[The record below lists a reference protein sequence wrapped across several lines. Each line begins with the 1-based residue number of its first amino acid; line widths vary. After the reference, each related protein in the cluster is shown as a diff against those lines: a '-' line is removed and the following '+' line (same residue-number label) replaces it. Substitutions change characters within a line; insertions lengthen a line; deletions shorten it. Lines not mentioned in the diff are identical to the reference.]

1 MNSKLEEA
9 VAIFN
14 SLGWEKVTIDTIL
27 QQPLGTK
34 EQQKIAL
41 NGLKNGDWERLIKRE
56 ANSDYSNEG
65 YIECNLKHITL
76 YAIRI
81 GVSITRALEFAYFA
95 DRPLLLP
102 IIKDK
107 GEKYATNFISKA
119 CVSRRRVFEHS
130 SSVFGDI
137 AVQLVDQLNLAIPES
152 YEYMKDWAVY
162 AALSMGLPAE
172 DYSRAVSTQEL
183 PTQEQIKRRFSEHI
197 KIGIAVNVPATGP
210 FFSVFIE
217 GVKQGWLS
225 KHDAIEF
232 IFFALDNAIRPGDR
246 KVWVS
251 AIDELGI
258 STTTLHERAAI
269 LIPLLA
275 KGESS
280 VIAKIAPILIEN
292 VDDELF
298 NEVMIASF
306 SAKVKSTK
314 QLVLKTAMTRVA
326 PNDVAQLTPW
336 LAIWCDDKDKSIAK
350 LASQLANHWQ
360 LNYAQIEES
369 HTQDIKHLWQKTP
382 SLWIC
387 PQFDWGEVTPQ
398 ALTELASELVNRRE
412 FVCDTVAERFLAVA
426 NKIAYTDPQ
435 SAKTSLAGLKTI
447 SFDVLF
453 YLIACWVK
461 GIEPEGYWGAD
472 QKDMVH
478 EVLHARNYVVCK
490 NLDQLPCIL
499 STPSK
504 SDLSITVDD
513 LCKRLEKY
521 QKNNIHAL
529 EADIFLALTR
539 LDTKTQSS
547 KNLNLL
553 KTLKVDVILQSGKK
567 MPVNAGDIVLA
578 YLDCPVKEVLL
589 DYNEEYFWDIK
600 IPTTPSLQY
609 FPKRFDSLGDLTNA
623 FSVFPLWGDAAIRLS
638 VSSFNE
644 MEHAKGL
651 IFRQIAKRQIPL
663 TAGVAMNIL
672 AAQRSAS
679 PRAIADIA
687 LAVNEAWERGLL
699 IPGIADVFLLDWI
712 NSTPS
717 KLVSLVATLSNIA
730 QQGLLSVV
738 WPILD
743 ELILASL
750 KAPRLLVGTDEIV
763 NAIAEFLPE
772 VQFAVTNGLAS
783 PNQLDLLGLRA
794 LAEKTGSSRAISV
807 AKYIITQLP
816 DIKSV
821 KSKKSDEVNITDFD
835 KIWPKKERNIPV
847 LDDGAII
854 SIDLFEQSKSNSAF
868 IFTLKL
874 PDINDRV
881 FHIVKTNW
889 FFDLE
894 IEGQC
899 QAYPAP
905 MEHPKFTT
913 DSQKSVYLHWDN
925 DKKALLVSKYRNWLK
940 NEDGPLS
947 STKIPALSNVSLFL
961 NWLSNKYEPLSST
974 EIPALSNTLLMVVI
988 GLLAQDGEGAY
999 FAENYVLTGRIDEG
1013 TVRRAILLF
1022 LKNPIVSP
1030 AKLIRSLEKEIK
1042 FLPLLW
1048 PILIECVRFVGNLV
1062 SRGEKIP
1069 VWTNRILDI
1078 SLQYAAYLKEAALR
1092 GYITNKD
1099 AKWEG
1104 LHTIA
1109 SSKLKSTA
1117 VAKAKQLQ
1125 EALNINL

>member
-1 MNSKLEEA
+1 M
-9 VAIFN
+9 
-14 SLGWEKVTIDTIL
+14 
-27 QQPLGTK
+27 
-34 EQQKIAL
+34 
-41 NGLKNGDWERLIKRE
+41 
-56 ANSDYSNEG
+56 
-65 YIECNLKHITL
+65 
-76 YAIRI
+76 
-81 GVSITRALEFAYFA
+81 
-95 DRPLLLP
+95 
-102 IIKDK
+102 
-107 GEKYATNFISKA
+107 
-119 CVSRRRVFEHS
+119 
-130 SSVFGDI
+130 
-137 AVQLVDQLNLAIPES
+137 
-152 YEYMKDWAVY
+152 
-162 AALSMGLPAE
+162 
-172 DYSRAVSTQEL
+172 
-183 PTQEQIKRRFSEHI
+183 
-197 KIGIAVNVPATGP
+197 
-210 FFSVFIE
+210 
-217 GVKQGWLS
+217 
-225 KHDAIEF
+225 
-232 IFFALDNAIRPGDR
+232 
-246 KVWVS
+246 
-251 AIDELGI
+251 
-258 STTTLHERAAI
+258 
-269 LIPLLA
+269 
-275 KGESS
+275 
-280 VIAKIAPILIEN
+280 
-292 VDDELF
+292 
-298 NEVMIASF
+298 
-306 SAKVKSTK
+306 
-314 QLVLKTAMTRVA
+314 
-326 PNDVAQLTPW
+326 
-336 LAIWCDDKDKSIAK
+336 
-350 LASQLANHWQ
+350 ANHWQ

-382 SLWIC
+382 SLWTC
-387 PQFDWGEVTPQ
+387 PQFDWGKVTPQ
-398 ALTELASELVNRRE
+398 ALTELASELVSRRE

-426 NKIAYTDPQ
+426 NKIAYNDPQ
-435 SAKTSLAGLKTI
+435 SARTSLAGVKPT
-447 SFDVLF
+447 SVDVLLN
-453 YLIACWVK
+453 LIACWVK

-472 QKDMVH
+472 QKDMVN

-504 SDLSITVDD
+504 NDLSITVDD
-513 LCKRLEKY
+513 VCKRLEKY
-521 QKNNIHAL
+521 QKNNIGAL

-589 DYNEEYFWDIK
+589 DYNEEYFGDIK

-609 FPKRFDSLGDLTNA
+609 FPKRFDSLGDLTTSA

-644 MEHAKGL
+644 MEHGKGL
-651 IFRQIAKRQIPL
+651 IFRQIAKRQMPL

-821 KSKKSDEVNITDFD
+821 KSKKSNEVNITDFD

-889 FFDLE
+889 FYDLE
-894 IEGQC
+894 EGQC

-905 MEHPKFTT
+905 IEHPKFTT

-947 STKIPALSNVSLFL
+947 STKIPALSN
-961 NWLSNKYEPLSST
+961 
-974 EIPALSNTLLMVVI
+974 TLLMVVI

-999 FAENYVLTGRIDEG
+999 FAENYVLTSRIDEE

-1078 SLQYAAYLKEAALR
+1078 SLQYAA
-1092 GYITNKD
+1092 
-1099 AKWEG
+1099 
-1104 LHTIA
+1104 
-1109 SSKLKSTA
+1109 
-1117 VAKAKQLQ
+1117 
-1125 EALNINL
+1125 

>member
-183 PTQEQIKRRFSEHI
+183 PIQEQIKRRFSEHI

-225 KHDAIEF
+225 KQDAIEF
-232 IFFALDNAIRPGDR
+232 IFFALDVASRPGDR

-251 AIDELGI
+251 AIEELGI
-258 STTTLHERAAI
+258 STTTLYERTAV

-275 KGESS
+275 KGESD
-280 VIAKIAPILIEN
+280 VIAKIAPILIKN
-292 VDDELF
+292 VDDELL

-314 QLVLKTAMTRVA
+314 QLVLKTAMTRKA
-326 PNDVAQLTPW
+326 ASDVAQLTPW

-350 LASQLANHWQ
+350 LARQLANHWQ

-369 HTQDIKHLWQKTP
+369 HTQDIKYLWQKTP
-382 SLWIC
+382 SLWTC
-387 PQFDWGEVTPQ
+387 PQFDWGKVTPQ
-398 ALTELASELVNRRE
+398 ALTELASELVSRRE

-426 NKIAYTDPQ
+426 NKIAYNDPQ
-435 SAKTSLAGLKTI
+435 SARTSLAGVKPT
-447 SFDVLF
+447 SVDVLLN
-453 YLIACWVK
+453 LIACWVK

-521 QKNNIHAL
+521 QKNKIHAL

-567 MPVNAGDIVLA
+567 IPVNAGDMVLA

-609 FPKRFDSLGDLTNA
+609 FPKRFDSLGDLTTSA

-638 VSSFNE
+638 VSCFNE
-644 MEHAKGL
+644 TEHVKGL

-712 NSTPS
+712 NNTPS

-730 QQGLLSVV
+730 HQGLLSVV

-750 KAPRLLVGTDEIV
+750 KAPRLLIGTDEIV
-763 NAIAEFLPE
+763 DAMAEFLPE

-821 KSKKSDEVNITDFD
+821 KSKNSNEVNITDFD

-913 DSQKSVYLHWDN
+913 DSQESVYLHWDN

-947 STKIPALSNVSLFL
+947 ST
-961 NWLSNKYEPLSST
+961 
-974 EIPALSNTLLMVVI
+974 EIPALSNTLLIIVI

-999 FAENYVLTGRIDEG
+999 FAENYVLTSRIDEE

-1092 GYITNKD
+1092 GYIKD

-1104 LHTIA
+1104 LHEIA

>member
-232 IFFALDNAIRPGDR
+232 IFFALDIASRPGDR

-251 AIDELGI
+251 AIEELGI
-258 STTTLHERAAI
+258 STTTLYERTAV

-275 KGESS
+275 KGESD

-292 VDDELF
+292 VDDELL

-314 QLVLKTAMTRVA
+314 QLVLETAMTRKALSV
-326 PNDVAQLTPW
+326 VEQLTPW

-350 LASQLANHWQ
+350 LARQLANHWQ

-382 SLWIC
+382 SLWTC

-426 NKIAYTDPQ
+426 NKIAYNDPQ
-435 SAKTSLAGLKTI
+435 SARTSLAGVKPT
-447 SFDVLF
+447 SVDVLLN
-453 YLIACWVK
+453 LIACWVK

-472 QKDMVH
+472 QKDMIH

-567 MPVNAGDIVLA
+567 IPVNAGDMVLA

-609 FPKRFDSLGDLTNA
+609 FPKRFDSLGDLTTSA

-663 TAGVAMNIL
+663 TAGAAMNIL

-712 NSTPS
+712 NNTPS

-730 QQGLLSVV
+730 HQGLLSVV

-750 KAPRLLVGTDEIV
+750 KASRLLTGTDEIV
-763 NAIAEFLPE
+763 DAMAEFLPE

-821 KSKKSDEVNITDFD
+821 KSKNSDEVNITDFD

-899 QAYPAP
+899 QAYPVP

-913 DSQKSVYLHWDN
+913 DSQESVYLHWDN
-925 DKKALLVSKYRNWLK
+925 DKKALLVSKYRNWL
-940 NEDGPLS
+940 
-947 STKIPALSNVSLFL
+947 SNQD
-961 NWLSNKYEPLSST
+961 EPLSST
-974 EIPALSNTLLMVVI
+974 EIPALSNTLLIIVI

-999 FAENYVLTGRIDEG
+999 FAENYVLTSRVDEE
-1013 TVRRAILLF
+1013 TVCRAILLF

-1048 PILIECVRFVGNLV
+1048 PILIECVRFVGNLI

-1092 GYITNKD
+1092 GYIKD

-1104 LHTIA
+1104 LHEIA

-1125 EALNINL
+1125 EDLNINL

>member
-232 IFFALDNAIRPGDR
+232 IFFALDIASRPGDR
-246 KVWVS
+246 KVWIS
-251 AIDELGI
+251 AIEGLGI
-258 STTTLHERAAI
+258 STTTLCERTAV

-275 KGESS
+275 KGESD

-292 VDDELF
+292 VDDELL

-314 QLVLKTAMTRVA
+314 QLVLKTAMTRKA
-326 PNDVAQLTPW
+326 PSDVAQLTPW

-350 LASQLANHWQ
+350 LARQLANHWQ

-382 SLWIC
+382 SLWTC
-387 PQFDWGEVTPQ
+387 PQFDWEEVTPQ

-426 NKIAYTDPQ
+426 NKIAYNDPQ
-435 SAKTSLAGLKTI
+435 SARTSLAGVKPT
-447 SFDVLF
+447 SVDVLLN
-453 YLIACWVK
+453 LIACWVK

-521 QKNNIHAL
+521 QKNKIYAL

-567 MPVNAGDIVLA
+567 MPVNAGNIVLA

-644 MEHAKGL
+644 MEHGKGL

-663 TAGVAMNIL
+663 TAGAAMNIL

-699 IPGIADVFLLDWI
+699 IPGIADVFLLDWA
-712 NSTPS
+712 NRTPS
-717 KLVSLVATLSNIA
+717 KLMSLVATLSNIA

-743 ELILASL
+743 ELILASVH
-750 KAPRLLVGTDEIV
+750 APRLLVGTDEIV
-763 NAIAEFLPE
+763 NAMAEFLPE

-816 DIKSV
+816 DIKFIEE
-821 KSKKSDEVNITDFD
+821 KKTDEVYITDFD
-835 KIWPKKERNIPV
+835 KIWPKKEKNIPV

-913 DSQKSVYLHWDN
+913 DSQESVYLHWDN
-925 DKKALLVSKYRNWLK
+925 DKKALLVSKYRNWL
-940 NEDGPLS
+940 
-947 STKIPALSNVSLFL
+947 SNQD
-961 NWLSNKYEPLSST
+961 EPLSST

-999 FAENYVLTGRIDEG
+999 FAENYVLTSRIDEE

-1092 GYITNKD
+1092 GYIKD

-1104 LHTIA
+1104 LHEIA

>member
-232 IFFALDNAIRPGDR
+232 IFFALDIAIRPGDR

-251 AIDELGI
+251 AVDELEI
-258 STTTLHERAAI
+258 STTTLCERTAV

-275 KGESS
+275 KGESN

-292 VDDELF
+292 VDDELL

-314 QLVLKTAMTRVA
+314 QLVLKTAMTRKA
-326 PNDVAQLTPW
+326 ASNIEQLTPW

-360 LNYAQIEES
+360 LNYARIEES

-382 SLWIC
+382 SLWTC
-387 PQFDWGEVTPQ
+387 PQFDWGKVTPQ
-398 ALTELASELVNRRE
+398 ALTELASELVSRRE

-426 NKIAYTDPQ
+426 NKIAYNDPQ
-435 SAKTSLAGLKTI
+435 SARTSLTGVKPT
-447 SFDVLF
+447 SVDVLLN
-453 YLIACWVK
+453 LIACWVK

-504 SDLSITVDD
+504 NDLSITVDD

-521 QKNNIHAL
+521 QKNNIDAL

-553 KTLKVDVILQSGKK
+553 KTLNVDVILQSGKK
-567 MPVNAGDIVLA
+567 MPVNAGNIVLA

-644 MEHAKGL
+644 MEHGKGL

-663 TAGVAMNIL
+663 TAGAAMNIL

-699 IPGIADVFLLDWI
+699 IPGIADVFLLDWA
-712 NSTPS
+712 NRTPS
-717 KLVSLVATLSNIA
+717 KLMSLVATLSNIA

-743 ELILASL
+743 ELILASVH
-750 KAPRLLVGTDEIV
+750 APRLLVGTDEIV
-763 NAIAEFLPE
+763 NAMAEFLPE

-816 DIKSV
+816 DIKFIEE
-821 KSKKSDEVNITDFD
+821 KKTDEVYITDFD
-835 KIWPKKERNIPV
+835 KIWPKKEKNIPV

-913 DSQKSVYLHWDN
+913 DSQESVYLHWDN
-925 DKKALLVSKYRNWLK
+925 DKKALLVSKYRNWL
-940 NEDGPLS
+940 
-947 STKIPALSNVSLFL
+947 SNQD
-961 NWLSNKYEPLSST
+961 EPLSST

-999 FAENYVLTGRIDEG
+999 FAENYVLTSRIDEE

-1092 GYITNKD
+1092 GYIKD

-1104 LHTIA
+1104 LHEIA